1 MSPVETVEKPA
12 AKSPPRSKRNTRKPT
27 ANGRPAPSGTAS
39 PARWLLLVHQLPPRP
54 PYLRAKIAQRLATVG
69 ALPLKNSVYVLPALD
84 DCREDFE
91 WLAQEATA
99 GGGQAWIAATEWLLG
114 TGDEALHD
122 AFRAQSD
129 RAYDDLLAACREE
142 LAGRRPLDLARRGEL
157 APLLASFRARFE
169 RLRARDFFAAVRGHA
184 VGRWLDELAEAGAR
198 GAQPS
203 EGPGIGV
210 AELRGKVW
218 VTRSDV
224 FVDRIATA
232 WLVRRFVDAQARFRF
247 VDSGATPARA
257 GQVRFDMTEAEIT
270 HEGDRCTFEVLLGRL
285 GVDDPALRRLAEM
298 VHDIDLRDAR
308 HGHPETAGLERM
320 LAGLVALERR
330 DARRLEQGFE
340 LFDRLY
346 RALAEPPRAATKKRR
361 GRRSTGA

>member
-1 MSPVETVEKPA
+1 MSPVETVKKPA
-12 AKSPPRSKRNTRKPT
+12 AKSLPRSKRTTRKP
-27 ANGRPAPSGTAS
+27 AAVGRPALSGTAS

-54 PYLRAKIAQRLATVG
+54 PYLRAKIAQRLAAVG
-69 ALPLKNSVYVLPALD
+69 ALPLKNSVYVLPAHD

-114 TGDEALHD
+114 TGDEALRD
-122 AFRAQSD
+122 AFRAQSA

-142 LAGRRPLDLARRGEL
+142 LAGRRPQDLARRGEL
-157 APLLASFRARFE
+157 APLLVSFRARFE
-169 RLRARDFFAAVRGHA
+169 RLRARDFFAAERGHEI
-184 VGRWLDELAEAGAR
+184 GPWLDELATASAR
-198 GAQPS
+198 GAQRN
-203 EGPGIGV
+203 EGPGAGV

-232 WLVRRFVDAQARFRF
+232 WLVRRFIDAQARFRF
-247 VDSGATPARA
+247 VDGTTPART

-330 DARRLEQGFE
+330 DARRLQQGFE

-346 RALAEPPRAATKKRR
+346 RALSELPPVATPKERR